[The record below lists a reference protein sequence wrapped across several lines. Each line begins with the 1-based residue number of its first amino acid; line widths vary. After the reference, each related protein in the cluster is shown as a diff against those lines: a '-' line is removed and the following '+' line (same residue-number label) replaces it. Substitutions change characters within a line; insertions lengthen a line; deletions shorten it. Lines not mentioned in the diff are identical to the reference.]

1 MAKSYAHQIDD
12 EAKINYLSIAGLP
25 VTMRASLIPYQ

>member
-1 MAKSYAHQIDD
+1 MLKLYAHQMDD
-12 EAKINYLSIAGLP
+12 EAKINYLSMAGLP